1 MTDDIKALQERV
13 QQLEERMTTIEDRF
27 ESGDMPDETVDLR
40 AFVEQVDPSTHVE
53 RVVTI
58 GYYLETQEGHSNFT
72 IEDIE
77 EGYRTCKT
85 QKPAN
90 PSDALAN
97 AEERGWLMRDG
108 KDDHFQLWMLT
119 REGEQYIE
127 EVNES

>member
-1 MTDDIKALQERV
+1 MNDNVEALQERV
-13 QQLEERMTTIEDRF
+13 EQLEDRVATIEERF
-27 ESGDMPDETVDLR
+27 ESGEVPDEPADLR
-40 AFVEQVDPSTHVE
+40 TFIEQVDPSTHVE

-58 GYYLETQEGHSNFT
+58 GYHLETQQGRENFN

-77 EGYRTCKT
+77 EGYRTCKI

-108 KDDHFQLWMLT
+108 KDEHYQLWMLT
-119 REGEQYIE
+119 REGEQHVE
-127 EVNES
+127 EVNDA